1 MCSKIKKLVFIVAM
15 ASMVVWCISC
25 TVTQDKVN
33 KSIAKKKAKAEMGN
47 LDSKLKELKEEGW
60 KIDDSNR
67 TLELAILEHY
77 SSIKEGGD
85 NMYVIEADVS
95 MCRSLNVCR
104 ANALNNALREYAD
117 VIGSSVK
124 GKAMTDMQN
133 NASASKPEEFDKFYA
148 AYARNVE
155 ASAKN
160 VLRKS
165 YALVKEKADG
175 SKEYKII
182 YLIDERKASES
193 RKEAMRRSIEETKLG
208 IEYGLWIEKFV
219 NETPDGFKKANE

>member
-1 MCSKIKKLVFIVAM
+1 MIKRNFLGAILALIAIGFNACGT
-15 ASMVVWCISC
+15 ASIEKQTAREEV
-25 TVTQDKVN
+25 
-33 KSIAKKKAKAEMGN
+33 KSPAKKV
-47 LDSKLKELKEEGW
+47 KELEKNGW
-60 KIDDSNR
+60 KIDDANR
-67 TLELAILEHY
+67 TLELAMLQHY
-77 SSIKEGGD
+77 KSVKEGGD

-95 MCRSLNVCR
+95 MCKSLNVCR

-117 VIGSSVK
+117 ITGSSIK

-148 AYARNVE
+148 AYARNVD

-175 SKEYKII
+175 GKEYKIV

-193 RKEAMRRSIEETKLG
+193 RKEAMKRAIEETKLG

-219 NETPDGFKKANE
+219 NETPEGLKKAN